1 MGPKATVGEL
11 ERRLRCSNRQVGVT
25 VHPDTRPPKIRESE
39 GQRPETQAGL
49 PE

>member
-1 MGPKATVGEL
+1 
-11 ERRLRCSNRQVGVT
+11 

-39 GQRPETQAGL
+39 GQRPETRAGL